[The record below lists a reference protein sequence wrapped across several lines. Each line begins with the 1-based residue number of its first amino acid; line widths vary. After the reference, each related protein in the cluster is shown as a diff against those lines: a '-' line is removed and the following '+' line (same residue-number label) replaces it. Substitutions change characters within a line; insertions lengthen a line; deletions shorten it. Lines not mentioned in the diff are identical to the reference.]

1 MKQVCNYSIERDLV
15 QHRPSLHIDIDQVFE
30 THTLPAGGA
39 FSTEFDDVDDT
50 DAIGPRIE
58 NTFDAIEYGIALE
71 DNIRSQ
77 EYTSGTG
84 NNATPINTSTSA
96 DGGAE

>member
-1 MKQVCNYSIERDLV
+1 MKQICNFSPLKDLA
-15 QHRPSLHIDIDQVFE
+15 QHRPSLHIDINQVFE

-50 DAIGPRIE
+50 DSIGPRIE
-58 NTFDAIEYGIALE
+58 DTFDAIEYGIMLE
-71 DNIRSQ
+71 NNTRSQ

-84 NNATPINTSTSA
+84 NNPTNITTSTSE
-96 DGGAE
+96 GGAE